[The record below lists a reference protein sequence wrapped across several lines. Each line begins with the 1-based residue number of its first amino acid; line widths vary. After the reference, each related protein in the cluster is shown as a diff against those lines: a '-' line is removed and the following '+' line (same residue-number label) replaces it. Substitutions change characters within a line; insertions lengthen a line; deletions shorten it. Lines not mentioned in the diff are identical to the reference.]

1 VDVCGWLEAF
11 SAHPQIG
18 KLNSGSHR
26 SETFSQ
32 LSYMFVW
39 SKGEQSTAMETATS
53 TTLQELAEWNSLYK
67 EKFGFVFLICAS
79 GRSTAEILNELKRR
93 YSNRPITEFEIAAQE
108 QMKITQLRLAKL
120 FSAQSST
127 TVAAETTSAVAQAG
141 EKGWQLE
148 REFFVDNLRKPT
160 QNCRSLEF
168 QPLDLAEILPVLTLR
183 ATFTVWNAILSSGGL
198 SLTVCLACYSLSLF
212 DRRVTVGVSSNRED
226 RLSMI
231 GAHLASP
238 PNSSNEKTPQAPKRT
253 RPPITTHVLDVA
265 RGYPAGG
272 IEVLLETWK
281 GALSG
286 PTFPGSDQSGWRQ
299 VGSGKTDTDGRSNPL
314 MSIVDAV
321 TPGVYRISFNT
332 GNYYPS
338 GFFPFVSIVFQIT
351 EAQKFEHFHV
361 PLLLSPFGF
370 STYRGS

>member
-1 VDVCGWLEAF
+1 METSATKIQIQENEFLACCGSTSFAKQMADLSPFSHLDDAIQAATDIWFNKVDVCGWLEAF

-32 LSYMFVW
+32 W
-39 SKGEQSTAMETATS
+39 SKGEQSTAMATATS

-93 YSNRPITEFEIAAQE
+93 YSNRPIIEFEIAAQE
-108 QMKITQLRLAKL
+108 QMKITELRLAKL

-127 TVAAETTSAVAQAG
+127 TVAAEPTSAVAKAG
-141 EKGWQLE
+141 
-148 REFFVDNLRKPT
+148 
-160 QNCRSLEF
+160 
-168 QPLDLAEILPVLTLR
+168 
-183 ATFTVWNAILSSGGL
+183 
-198 SLTVCLACYSLSLF
+198 
-212 DRRVTVGVSSNRED
+212 D

-238 PNSSNEKTPQAPKRT
+238 PNSSNEKIPQAPKRT

-299 VGSGKTDTDGRSNPL
+299 VGSGKTDNDGRSNPL

-351 EAQKFEHFHV
+351 DSQKFEHFHV